1 MKKLGNEIQNIG
13 LEHEFGELFREML
26 EDPDIVKLIE
36 ENNLTNEDIVKND
49 SMLVSYIISKEKC
62 VGCGNCARNCPVGA
76 ISKTDQPAKNPKLF
90 LYEIDPMVC
99 IRCGSCEPKCPL
111 KAIKL

>member
-62 VGCGNCARNCPVGA
+62 VGCKGIEKCQQLNKKIPEN
-76 ISKTDQPAKNPKLF
+76 LF
-90 LYEIDPMVC
+90 LLHF
-99 IRCGSCEPKCPL
+99 L
-111 KAIKL
+111 KTAKINPQGFLF